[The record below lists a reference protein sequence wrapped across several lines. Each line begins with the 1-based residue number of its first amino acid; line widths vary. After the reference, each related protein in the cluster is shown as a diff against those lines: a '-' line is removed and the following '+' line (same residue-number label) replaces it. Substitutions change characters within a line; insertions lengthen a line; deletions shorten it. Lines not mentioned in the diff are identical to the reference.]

1 MYYVCIENEK
11 VVGIQSYEP
20 SVPST
25 VSITV
30 ITDEQYKQIM
40 NQTHRFD
47 TVSKTII
54 SVDSLILSQKEQEK
68 LNGIEREFLNS
79 TDWKV
84 LRHLRQKVLGKPTT
98 LTEAE
103 YLDLENQRDQ
113 AASRI
118 V

>member
-25 VSITV
+25 VSITT
-30 ITDEQYKQIM
+30 ITDEQFNQIM

-47 TVSKTII
+47 TVSKTVI
-54 SVDSLILSQKEQEK
+54 SVDSSILSQKEQEK

-79 TDWKV
+79 TDWKI
-84 LRHLRQKVLGKPTT
+84 LRHLRQKTLGISTS

-103 YLDLENQRDQ
+103 YLGLENQRQQ